1 MRVQRDR
8 GGARKG
14 KEGGRREGREREEE
28 ERVRYWV
35 VDLLLSDSGC
45 AGLMSSVSLMVS
57 TILSVPNC
65 DG

>member
-1 MRVQRDR
+1 M
-8 GGARKG
+8 
-14 KEGGRREGREREEE
+14 GRREGGEEEGRER
-28 ERVRYWV
+28 RKRGFISRCWV